1 MITDRTQYDVDEAKR
16 IRAEKIQ
23 KEITPTEAEIAQ
35 LERGLIT
42 INTLNRIEEKQE
54 ELKELI
60 NGLGYYNTPIVNK
73 SWKHSDIFSQA
84 DFDRIIENDRIL
96 KEAFFVYSD
105 TPSVPLARPHFQ
117 NVNDLEKILDD
128 LDIMINDVKSYY
140 PECGSW
146 ETGQ

>member
-1 MITDRTQYDVDEAKR
+1 MVTDRTQYDVDEAKR

-23 KEITPTEAEIAQ
+23 KEITPTTAEIAQ
-35 LERGLIT
+35 LERGTLT

-84 DFDRIIENDRIL
+84 DFDRIVENDRIL
-96 KEAFFVYSD
+96 RNAFFVYSD
-105 TPSVPLARPHFQ
+105 TPNVPSAKLHFQ
-117 NVNDLEKILDD
+117 NINDLEKILVD
-128 LDIMINDVKSYY
+128 LDVMINDVKSYY
-140 PECGSW
+140 AECGNT
-146 ETGQ
+146 ECGE